1 MAQRCLRMNGKCV
14 ADGCDNATV
23 PSEWLC
29 NLHGASLKVCA
40 RDKKESKGG
49 IYHLYELLRPSG
61 GTPTKRLVKGPFGYI
76 QSSHIPSERK
86 AGTRNRL
93 ILIVCTQPSAD
104 GGLFRFSAAA
114 MRHCI
119 DPGVLGLDIPGL
131 KEQLSELFE
140 PSSMENLP
148 KPGLPSNASLP
159 SQSSQPT
166 QSTPPP
172 GKAEL
177 YVIPSEDASELSIS
191 KLKKAV
197 EEATEVMVDCEGK
210 HLGPEGTLT
219 LVQLHFPQPPRTF
232 LLNVFALNLEQDGK
246 ISEECKKVLRE
257 LLEADRITKV
267 FHDCRCDCYAL
278 RRYLSIDSIGSIVDT
293 QILKRL
299 IEDKKGDKIKQL
311 HRVGFET
318 LWMEVTNENSPVSK
332 STMHGNYRTDPDYW
346 CTLTLSEE
354 QVQYARHDVEGLWRI
369 YQSLNKTAIKEQVD
383 MTDLKALSQCS
394 SFYYKESVEA
404 LSASEQ
410 EDASDTSDEELKEL
424 LAFLPEKISKEI
436 NRTWKEH
443 QAEYTT
449 CDIQLQ
455 DIRLRRTQLDLHF
468 DKPNTWIIV
477 KAVTKADCEEALN
490 CFCQKLVKQHEGQ
503 DIGALEQ
510 EEEEEESA
518 VQPEDIARMVGQLNR
533 TGIKGTLHRIGL
545 ICARGEDLRGM
556 TIRIGRHIPRA
567 NQLLP
572 PFHLGV
578 SMLLVGVPGSGKTTS
593 VRAIIAE
600 QQYNYRV
607 VVVDSSGELTGFDGD
622 HASASMAT
630 CLPVGKN
637 DKQLDVLMQAVSNH
651 NPELAVVDEIGEE
664 SEARAIED
672 FKQRSVC
679 VITSVH
685 AKRFVD
691 IQRNPKLRLLLGRTE
706 TVTYGAAELQKK
718 DGNTIGDDYK
728 KVRLERVSDPVFDCV
743 VEQRSPNHVV
753 IYDNV
758 KQAADLLL
766 LDKIGA
772 EIPCR
777 HHFLEQGQLRKV
789 QYDFPHEGKI
799 SDWFQRLEQQVKSR
813 ET

>member
-1 MAQRCLRMNGKCV
+1 VAQRSLRMNDLKCLIN
-14 ADGCDNATV
+14 GCNEPIV
-23 PSEWLC
+23 PSDFLC
-29 NLHGASLKVCA
+29 SSHYQSYTLCIIEEHPYK
-40 RDKKESKGG
+40 DT
-49 IYHLYELLRPSG
+49 IYDLWHAIR
-61 GTPTKRLVKGPFGYI
+61 KRGKIVKGNPGLI
-76 QSSHIPSERK
+76 QTQFVPHGIQRTEDI
-86 AGTRNRL
+86 RN
-93 ILIVCTQPSAD
+93 ILIVVAYRNNPGNNVHTFVGTAVDSW
-104 GGLFRFSAAA
+104 
-114 MRHCI
+114 I
-119 DPGVLGLDIPGL
+119 DRRQFEQSQVSGNSQQVNVLA
-131 KEQLSELFE
+131 SELT
-140 PSSMENLP
+140 
-148 KPGLPSNASLP
+148 SLRLEAFTGI
-159 SQSSQPT
+159 SSQPAQSS
-166 QSTPPP
+166 QSTPPD
-172 GKAEL
+172 L
-177 YVIPSEDASELSIS
+177 YIIPFKDASEASIS

-210 HLGPEGTLT
+210 DLGPEGTLT
-219 LVQLHFPQPPRTF
+219 LVQLHFPKPHQTF
-232 LLNVFALNLEQDGK
+232 LLNVFALNLEQDGN

-622 HASASMAT
+622 HPSASMAT

-718 DGNTIGDDYK
+718 DGNTSGDDYK